1 MSEFNKKVKN
11 PFSVRF
17 TRKKDGDTVK
27 YTTLFWM
34 PSGVVQSVTTRVDE
48 KKAAADGVDT
58 AQIADSVK
66 ADHYN
71 KISDLLHKALVTGLN
86 IKE

>member
-1 MSEFNKKVKN
+1 MTAFNQSRKN

-17 TRKKDGDTVK
+17 TRKKDGDTVV
-27 YTTLFWM
+27 YSTLFWI
-34 PSGVVQSVTTRVDE
+34 PGGIVQSVTTRVDE
-48 KKAAADGVDT
+48 KKAAADGIDT

-71 KISDLLHKALVTGLN
+71 KITDLLHTALVKGLN